1 MNSAQPPEDGLW
13 DATRGPHQQAG
24 DPGREEGWGGV
35 AVRMLFL
42 NSAWFS
48 LSPCAQ
54 GGKLGA
60 PQIKLTLQMAISD
73 PVVGTDKTLG
83 STKAADSSAPPHFL
97 TDLEGT
103 LRGVAP

>member
-1 MNSAQPPEDGLW
+1 MPRVAPINRPGTPEG
-13 DATRGPHQQAG
+13 RRAG
-24 DPGREEGWGGV
+24 GGA

-60 PQIKLTLQMAISD
+60 LQIKPTLQMAISD

-103 LRGVAP
+103 LRGAGSIGGAALCSTP